1 MGTPPALGSR
11 APRAPLPHRRPGPG
25 LVSPSHVRLGLVA
38 APGAAPGAALAGGP
52 GTGGRGQRGRQR
64 SAPTSA
70 ARRCRASASAWA
82 FPRAALRW
90 PLSPSLWPS
99 ARAAPHSSPS
109 AVCPPL
115 RRTANCATAQT
126 APAIFSSYRC
136 LSPRHTAFSV
146 RVWWQSGWLR
156 GASHR
161 RVGSRGRGCI
171 SSKLCCSLDSRHKM
185 IHVKRGLGSGVGGRV
200 GGLDDHHTWSPLRQS
215 SQAPGRD
222 SRAQGRGSRRPRC
235 SRVTPAW
242 EPHSPPLRAGRRH
255 SPGGSQKKEVKALWV
270 SCLGAYGR
278 GCRHRALS
286 PTNSDG

>member
-1 MGTPPALGSR
+1 MAGSAPP
-11 APRAPLPHRRPGPG
+11 PPPP
-25 LVSPSHVRLGLVA
+25 
-38 APGAAPGAALAGGP
+38 PGAAGPRRLPGLSHGP
-52 GTGGRGQRGRQR
+52 R
-64 SAPTSA
+64 SAGLSHLRSGLPR
-70 ARRCRASASAWA
+70 ARRRIPVPPRSVRLYAGLPTARRHRRHLLFLAPTAA
-82 FPRAALRW
+82 FRPG
-90 PLSPSLWPS
+90 
-99 ARAAPHSSPS
+99 
-109 AVCPPL
+109 
-115 RRTANCATAQT
+115 
-126 APAIFSSYRC
+126 
-136 LSPRHTAFSV
+136 HTAFSV